1 MISHELK
8 DNFRQIYEGDIQI
21 MTLVIYTPLRD
32 KQSGR
37 VYYIHVYALAIL
49 VDKVQLKSEVQELQ
63 KQLFMSGK
71 QYNIMA
77 VANVNIEL
85 RKDIEAVLFTCLHES
100 VKKNQRCLK
109 INNLTFLNQEELIQ
123 GIEEII
129 NIQYITNIFY
139 SQLHLAGECTYYAVI
154 SPDAVE
160 PYNLESTYFQQLKF
174 QTNTRVSVIVENTK
188 LSNKAISGNN
198 TNIFDIDSSMILG
211 RDPPKIVKKNENQ
224 FNMKLSGM
232 QRRK

>member
-1 MISHELK
+1 
-8 DNFRQIYEGDIQI
+8 
-21 MTLVIYTPLRD
+21 
-32 KQSGR
+32 
-37 VYYIHVYALAIL
+37 
-49 VDKVQLKSEVQELQ
+49 
-63 KQLFMSGK
+63 
-71 QYNIMA
+71 
-77 VANVNIEL
+77 
-85 RKDIEAVLFTCLHES
+85 
-100 VKKNQRCLK
+100 
-109 INNLTFLNQEELIQ
+109 
-123 GIEEII
+123 
-129 NIQYITNIFY
+129 
-139 SQLHLAGECTYYAVI
+139 
-154 SPDAVE
+154 VE